1 MRHALI
7 DHHPEPGQ
15 SLPTSRTPA
24 RSSTSSPPA
33 TREKSDDPSV
43 IREKVVALLRGYGEK
58 RTEYIRQVAQASPGS
73 VAGDLIAVIGSAK
86 AIGGTHSAI
95 ERAWRAK
102 GMTTTFISTDAN
114 GDSAHGSRTWPTIV
128 LHVLHDQVDEPD
140 PLQQRP
146 LLTTL

>member
-1 MRHALI
+1 MLSLTITLNPDNPTDVEDARALL
-7 DHHPEPGQ
+7 DK
-15 SLPTSRTPA
+15 L
-24 RSSTSSPPA
+24 A
-33 TREKSDDPSV
+33 TNHGEKSDDPSV

-58 RTEYIRQVAQASPGS
+58 RTEYIRQVAQASPAS
-73 VAGDLIAVIGSAK
+73 VSQEDLIAVIGSAK

-114 GDSAHGSRTWPTIV
+114 GDSTMDLDLADIV

-140 PLQQRP
+140 PLNSARF
-146 LLTTL
+146 